1 MQKLYSQIIVA
12 TIILSG
18 CTFTRP
24 EHVSIEQTSDSEY
37 RFNGHLYA
45 TDYDNILSILAQ
57 HPGQEL
63 SFYITSDGGT
73 SNHLIPL
80 MDALY
85 NHGKANWYVVDY
97 CNSACAIL
105 ALSTRHANG
114 KLNLHSFYAVHHHSI
129 LMAHQFN
136 QQVLD
141 KLKIYGYNTEKLK
154 PMFTTVKKMWTVTI
168 KDGVIVNYNS

>member
-12 TIILSG
+12 TILFSG

-24 EHVSIEQTSDSEY
+24 EHVSIEQTSESEY
-37 RFNGHLYA
+37 R
-45 TDYDNILSILAQ
+45 
-57 HPGQEL
+57 
-63 SFYITSDGGT
+63 
-73 SNHLIPL
+73 
-80 MDALY
+80 
-85 NHGKANWYVVDY
+85 
-97 CNSACAIL
+97 
-105 ALSTRHANG
+105 
-114 KLNLHSFYAVHHHSI
+114 
-129 LMAHQFN
+129 FN